1 MAWGSV
7 IVTGAAS
14 GIGKAVSDALADQG
28 WQVVRTDVAGS
39 ADAPELESLD
49 VTDEGAWANLVQRL
63 ESDGPIAGLINCAGI
78 GGLGAVDEI
87 TMADWDRVLDVNLR
101 GTVLGCRAALGAM
114 KPRGKGAIVNV
125 GSTFG
130 ITARNDCAAYAVS
143 KAAVVHLTRTMAV
156 DLADNGVRVNCIC
169 PGIIETPILGPLTG
183 QGYEGLLED
192 NLSAHALRRMGQP
205 KEVAAMAAFL
215 MSDAASYVT
224 GAIIPVDG
232 GYTAGKWV

>member
-1 MAWGSV
+1 MGTGSV

-14 GIGKAVSDALADQG
+14 GIGKAVSDKLSEQG

-39 ADAPELESLD
+39 SEAHEIHALD
-49 VTDEGAWANLVQRL
+49 VTDERAWADLVQRL
-63 ESDGPIAGLINCAGI
+63 ESDGPIAGLANCAGI

-101 GTVLGCRAALGAM
+101 GTVLGCRAVLAAM
-114 KPRGKGAIVNV
+114 KPRGRGVIVNV

-130 ITARNDCAAYAVS
+130 ITARNDCAAYGVS
-143 KAAVVHLTRTMAV
+143 KAAVVHLTRIMAV
-156 DLADNGVRVNCIC
+156 DLAGNGVRVNCIC

-183 QGYEGLLED
+183 QGYEGLLEA

-205 KEVAAMAAFL
+205 QEVAAMAAFL
-215 MSDAASYVT
+215 LSDAASYVT